1 MGITT
6 MVKNI
11 KEIHPKTLLLFKVGA
26 FCESFGRDSYI
37 ISYLFNY
44 QVRQK
49 ANGKEE
55 ISNSGF
61 SRKAIPR
68 VLAKLEEQKI
78 DYMLIDVRN
87 DYAVDEKVENKNLNS
102 YDDIFE
108 KSRKYVNK
116 QRRIKE
122 ISNKIEQQMDL
133 PNFKD
138 KLKRIEGIL
147 NETGTI

>member
-122 ISNKIEQQMDL
+122 ISDKIEQQMDL